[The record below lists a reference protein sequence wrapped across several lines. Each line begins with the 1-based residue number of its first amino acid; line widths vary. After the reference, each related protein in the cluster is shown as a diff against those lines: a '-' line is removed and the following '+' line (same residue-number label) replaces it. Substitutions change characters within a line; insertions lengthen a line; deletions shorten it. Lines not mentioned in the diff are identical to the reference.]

1 MSSKKLVT
9 IVCVML
15 LCIVI
20 PLMAAGSRED
30 AREAAR
36 DMEQAKN
43 YVAST
48 SWTAAF
54 AELAGLDDVV
64 TIAPAS
70 LRHPPEYEIKASDI
84 ANLMTADLFVY
95 AGYERMMSTI
105 QESVRLPQEKQVKI
119 TTANNIDNVRVQ
131 TAAIA
136 GLAGT
141 QEANANRVE
150 AYAAVI
156 EAGRAEVVRRGMDK
170 VPAMVHAMQ
179 VPLAKDLGLDV
190 RATFGSAPA
199 TAAQIA
205 DAATGVYGIIIDNV
219 HNPVAGPL
227 AEVSPSSKLVVW
239 RNFPET
245 VGGDA
250 LQTMVEANIEAL
262 LR

>member
-1 MSSKKLVT
+1 MFNKRIAS

-15 LCIVI
+15 LCIVT
-20 PLMAAGSRED
+20 PLMAAGTRED
-30 AREAAR
+30 ARNLESS
-36 DMEQAKN
+36 KN

-48 SWTAAF
+48 SWTASF
-54 AELAGLDDVV
+54 AELAGLDDVTV
-64 TIAPAS
+64 IAPAS

-95 AGYERMMSTI
+95 AGYERMMNTI
-105 QESVRLPQEKQVKI
+105 QESAQLPQEKQIRI
-119 TTANNIDNVRVQ
+119 TTANDIDNVRMQ

-136 GLAGT
+136 EMAGT
-141 QEANANRVE
+141 QEENARRVD

-156 EAGRAEVVRRGMDK
+156 EAGRAEVSRLGLDK
-170 VPAMVHAMQ
+170 VPAMVHTMQ
-179 VPLAKDLGLDV
+179 VPLAEDLGLDV
-190 RATFGSAPA
+190 QATFGAAPA

-205 DAATGVYGIIIDNV
+205 DAATGAYGIIIDNV

-245 VGGDA
+245 VGGNA
-250 LQTMVEANIEAL
+250 LRTMVEANIEAL
-262 LR
+262 VE

>member
-1 MSSKKLVT
+1 MSIKKLVS
-9 IVCVML
+9 IVCVMA
-15 LCIVI
+15 LCVVT

-30 AREAAR
+30 ARNAAR
-36 DMEQAKN
+36 NLEQAKN

-84 ANLMTADLFVY
+84 ANLMDADLFVY
-95 AGYERMMSTI
+95 AGYERMMNTI
-105 QESVRLPQEKQVKI
+105 QESAQLPQEKQIKI
-119 TTANNIDNVRVQ
+119 TTANNMDNVRLQ

-136 GLAGT
+136 ELAGT
-141 QEANANRVE
+141 QETNAKRVD

-156 EAGRAEVVRRGMDK
+156 EAGRAEVVRQGLDK

-199 TAAQIA
+199 TAAQIS
-205 DAATGVYGIIIDNV
+205 DAATGTYGIIIDNI

-250 LQTMVEANIEAL
+250 LRTMVEANIEAL
-262 LR
+262 LQ